1 MMDRRRFLNSFGPAL
16 LLSAGL
22 VRGERHVVSV
32 NPLEVE
38 SDLTSLEG
46 RYTALEDFYVRNH
59 HVTPQQS
66 ARPLLRVEGEV
77 GKPMRLTPADLTS
90 RKKFELGAVL
100 ECAGN
105 PSTPNGLVS
114 NGMWGGWSLSEIIQ
128 LARPSRSAAFLH
140 LFGRDGYVRSVPM
153 DRVQDGAMLVTN
165 LGPRP
170 LQPDHGAPWRAFF
183 PGWYGMDSVKWL
195 DRIVVSV
202 APLAGPEN
210 EYVEM
215 RLGAP
220 VGIVRR
226 PLPRVQV
233 KSVITSPT
241 DRSVVPRGSIEI
253 RGLAWSG
260 EGSISKVQLTADE
273 GTNFHDADLSP
284 GSRYEWVLWRASLEL
299 SRLGATELVCRAT
312 DSNGHTQPERRAAE
326 RLDGYGQN
334 WYHRVQVAVV

>member
-1 MMDRRRFLNSFGPAL
+1 MDRRRFLNSYGRVV
-16 LLSAGL
+16 LLSAHL

-59 HVTPQQS
+59 HETPPNS
-66 ARPLLRVEGEV
+66 ARPFLRLEGEV
-77 GKPMRLTPADLTS
+77 GKPGRLTPADLTHL
-90 RKKFELGAVL
+90 KKFEIGAVL

-105 PSTPNGLVS
+105 PSTPSGLVS
-114 NGMWGGWSLSEIIQ
+114 NGIWAGWSLSEIIQ
-128 LARPSRSAAFLH
+128 LARPSRAASFLH
-140 LFGRDGYVRSVPM
+140 LFGRDGYARSVPM
-153 DRVQDGAMLVTN
+153 DRVREAAMLVTN
-165 LGPRP
+165 LGARP
-170 LQPDHGAPWRAFF
+170 LQPNHGAPWRAFF

-195 DRIVVSV
+195 HRIIVS
-202 APLAGPEN
+202 ATPLANHES

-220 VGIVRR
+220 VGVVRR

-241 DRSVVPRGSIEI
+241 DRSVVPRGGIEV

-260 EGSISKVQLTADE
+260 ESSISKVQLSTDE
-273 GTNFHDADLSP
+273 GTNWRDADMSP

-299 SRLGATELVCRAT
+299 SRLGGTELVCRAT
-312 DSNGHTQPERRAAE
+312 DSNGHTQPERRTAE